1 MMVMMMTVLNARH
14 HMQSTQMSPRHPG
27 EATHSNTKSSMP
39 STDCQEPCREQIKW
53 GPLPLALY
61 LLIDPPHTID
71 LCRLA
76 RGDQIIAFI
85 PEISTPKPRNPYNI
99 IQTCPQRR
107 RGRAS
112 GTHGCRAPRRLPP
125 GSVTVPIRRG
135 GKWSV
140 ESRYKNFLVV
150 VPFSEMPAMSCS
162 LPGETTKSSTSRWI
176 YKAGASIR
184 QRRTPIR

>member
-1 MMVMMMTVLNARH
+1 
-14 HMQSTQMSPRHPG
+14 MQTNKPHIPIRSRQCLVQIAKNRAANKSNFFSTYPFSLLWLIASSPTHPC
-27 EATHSNTKSSMP
+27 H
-39 STDCQEPCREQIKW
+39 
-53 GPLPLALY
+53 
-61 LLIDPPHTID
+61 
-71 LCRLA
+71 LA

-99 IQTCPQRR
+99 IQTRPQRR

-112 GTHGCRAPRRLPP
+112 GTQGCRAPRRLPP

>member
-1 MMVMMMTVLNARH
+1 MCVCLYVRTYVCIQAGRQAGRH
-14 HMQSTQMSPRHPG
+14 AGRRSADANK

-53 GPLPLALY
+53 VPQCCIKHQLY
-61 LLIDPPHTID
+61 RSTAHNRF
-71 LCRLA
+71 CRLA

-99 IQTCPQRR
+99 IQTRPQRR

-112 GTHGCRAPRRLPP
+112 GTQGCRAPRRLPP

-135 GKWSV
+135 VSGVLNRVTRISWSWYHF
-140 ESRYKNFLVV
+140 RK
-150 VPFSEMPAMSCS
+150 S
-162 LPGETTKSSTSRWI
+162 LP
-176 YKAGASIR
+176 
-184 QRRTPIR
+184 

>member
-1 MMVMMMTVLNARH
+1 MQTKKPHIPIRSRQCQVQIAKNRAANKSNALIIAVQH
-14 HMQSTQMSPRHPG
+14 LG
-27 EATHSNTKSSMP
+27 
-39 STDCQEPCREQIKW
+39 QECRC
-53 GPLPLALY
+53 GSRFR
-61 LLIDPPHTID
+61 
-71 LCRLA
+71 RLA

-99 IQTCPQRR
+99 IQTRPQRR

-140 ESRYKNFLVV
+140 ESCYKNFLVV

-162 LPGETTKSSTSRWI
+162 LPGETTKSSKSGWI
-176 YKAGASIR
+176 YKAAEKEEED
-184 QRRTPIR
+184 PI